1 MCACVLSHFSRLTLC
16 DPVGCSPPGSCVRGI
31 LQARILEWVA
41 CSSPGDLPNPGIEP
55 ASPATP
61 ALQAGSLPLSHRGS
75 LGTVHDPPNNW
86 DQQTGSS
93 TNHTGCETPLRR
105 GKGGQTRGAMQQGQ
119 RLPSAQKRVWLWD
132 GLVWLG
138 LVEVE
143 VPLLYRNRGPLP
155 GKSCP
160 PVLLK
165 DGRRGKT
172 FLEILSPVRIRRV
185 IPPYPKIN

>member
-1 MCACVLSHFSRLTLC
+1 MCPALC
-16 DPVGCSPPGSCVRGI
+16 DPVDCSPPGSCVRGI

-41 CSSPGDLPNPGIEP
+41 CPSPGDLPNPGIEP

-119 RLPSAQKRVWLWD
+119 RLPSAQKRSGSGTGWCVLGWLKWRLLCFTETV
-132 GLVWLG
+132 GLCQVNPAHLFFSKMG
-138 LVEVE
+138 DV
-143 VPLLYRNRGPLP
+143 
-155 GKSCP
+155 
-160 PVLLK
+160 
-165 DGRRGKT
+165 GRH
-172 FLEILSPVRIRRV
+172 F
-185 IPPYPKIN
+185 